1 VRDESG
7 NQVGTVLST
16 QVFMKDDLLIRVIQ
30 FEGPV
35 PAIARH
41 MSRQQ
46 ATLELEEKLEEHLA
60 DHRDMSTPEGVRKF
74 SSQAGMRL
82 LVSRQVAP
90 RQPLE

>member
-1 VRDESG
+1 
-7 NQVGTVLST
+7 
-16 QVFMKDDLLIRVIQ
+16 VFIKDDLLVRVIE

-46 ATLELEEKLEEHLA
+46 ATLDLEKKLEEHLA
-60 DHRDMSTPEGVRKF
+60 DDRDMSTPEGVKRFF
-74 SSQAGMRL
+74 SEAGMRL

-90 RQPLE
+90 RHPVG